1 MFLNICTVLKLV
13 SDVDGGKIPSINS
26 GIKFPTLGVKTNE
39 KQTSKPDTDSNIL
52 HVGRI
57 IVSQLIPNYVERWI
71 SLHWVSVVVFFVSQ
85 PVAILVLETITLRNN

>member
-1 MFLNICTVLKLV
+1 LHLFLNICTVLKLV
-13 SDVDGGKIPSINS
+13 LDVDGGKIPSINS

-57 IVSQLIPNYVERWI
+57 IVLQLIPNYVERCI
-71 SLHWVSVVVFFVSQ
+71 SLHLGISRCLLVSQ
-85 PVAILVLETITLRNN
+85 PVAILVLETITL